1 MAKKG
6 GLFGHLASWFGF
18 RQEERC
24 DDIGASENIPAILAS
39 LPGKPMVVNDVAARY
54 GKIDHLV
61 IREDG
66 AVFLIET
73 KTQAGQIT
81 EENGELRHNG
91 ERFEKDLIRETTTN
105 AFCLRELLH
114 DTLGIMPW
122 INAAIVF
129 PNASVLVAKTVF
141 GVDIMDAKVLPNW
154 IAKARGNSE
163 IAQLVTPALVPS
175 A

>member
-1 MAKKG
+1 MANRG
-6 GLFGHLASWFGF
+6 GLFAHLVSWFGF
-18 RQEERC
+18 PEQEGCNE
-24 DDIGASENIPAILAS
+24 IGASENIPAILAS

-73 KTQAGQIT
+73 KRQVGEIT

-91 ERFEKDLIRETTTN
+91 QRFENDLIRETTTN
-105 AFCLRELLH
+105 AFCLRELLQEA
-114 DTLGIMPW
+114 LGIMPW

-129 PNASVLVAKTVF
+129 PNASVLVPKTIF
-141 GVDIMDAKVLPNW
+141 GVDIIGANFLPQW

-163 IAQLVTPALVPS
+163 IAQLVMPGVVS
-175 A
+175 